1 MDRLR
6 CWRLR
11 PCDHLGDWSAGRPG
25 CCAVWGY
32 RTPWGALRGARG
44 LHRSRH
50 RKTDPMPAWVAEV
63 SEAITARRA
72 EGITVIPLTDETAEL
87 FRGKGTLED

>member
-1 MDRLR
+1 
-6 CWRLR
+6 
-11 PCDHLGDWSAGRPG
+11 
-25 CCAVWGY
+25 
-32 RTPWGALRGARG
+32 
-44 LHRSRH
+44 
-50 RKTDPMPAWVAEV
+50 MPAWVAEV